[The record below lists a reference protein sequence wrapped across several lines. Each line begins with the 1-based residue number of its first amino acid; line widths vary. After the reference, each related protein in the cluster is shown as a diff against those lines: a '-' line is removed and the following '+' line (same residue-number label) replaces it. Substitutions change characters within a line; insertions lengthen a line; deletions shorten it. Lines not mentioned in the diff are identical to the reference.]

1 MSGDFLGAAVVDG
14 DVRFFSP
21 TSLEMGDPRTGGCA
35 LKWWFRY
42 VRRIKG
48 PDTDYLDAGR
58 KLHDE
63 LARYQRTGDRSLS
76 ALAMSGL
83 HMVPTGPDL
92 QVEFPLHR
100 VSGKDIF
107 SLLHA
112 DGVPVVAFVDHM
124 NRRGVNMG
132 ADDITDTHDP
142 PGTVEIIDWKWK
154 RDGSKSE
161 YYLARDQLI
170 TNTQL
175 CGYGLAIGR
184 YFNAPHVRIGHGYF
198 PSMRGKPRKVT
209 KLHVLQDYAD
219 NWKYVDGLARNL
231 RCVAQESN
239 PERIEGNRNACES
252 YGGCPYRDQ
261 CPTFK
266 STSSADIFGTTASKE
281 INMALTFGNQPPAQ
295 PTAPTQDALAAE
307 EARLR
312 AQAAQQQV
320 MPGFVDACTRIQQ
333 LGRGFPPLG
342 GAAAQMYAAAGGQ
355 AIAPG
360 ATYQGFGDLGRMPSP
375 IMEPQHVLQMAN
387 EIAPQSQAPT
397 QQPAPVAQVAATM
410 TWAPQPTTPA
420 AAPWSPQAVQHVLP
434 PDAPPSQPHLAA
446 KPVEGFPMPAAPFPP
461 NTPGINTVTAPGPSF
476 TSPVAPSFT
485 SPVAPPFTFPPTQQ
499 PQGQTAPPSVPA
511 APPSPSSG
519 ATASPAAP
527 APSTEAPKPTGAKR
541 GPKPKGQRDT
551 IPAPATAGAVGN
563 TATSTTDGYAL
574 FVDCT
579 PNCEAESLHPYVDGI
594 VAELVSRFC
603 APPALPDLRCAPK
616 DGPLGFGGWR
626 GAVRAIV
633 LEKPPAAGTYHLR
646 ARGDEIAEE
655 VAAAMLT
662 VCNKTGGLYVR

>member
-1 MSGDFLGAAVVDG
+1 MSDFLGAAVVDG
-14 DVRFFSP
+14 EIRFFSP
-21 TSLEMGDPRTGGCA
+21 TSLDMGDPRAGGCA
-35 LKWWFRY
+35 LKWWYRY

-48 PDTDYLDAGR
+48 PDSASLAEGR

-63 LARYQRTGDRSLS
+63 LARYQKTGDRSLS

-92 QVEFPLHR
+92 IIEQPIHIVD
-100 VSGKDIF
+100 GKSIT
-107 SLLHA
+107 SLLYA
-112 DGVPVVAFVDHM
+112 DDVPVIGWVDHC

-132 ADDITDTHDP
+132 GDDILDTQDP

-161 YYLARDQLI
+161 YYLAPDALI

-175 CGYGLAIGR
+175 CGYGLGIGR
-184 YFNAPHVRIGHGYF
+184 HFGALHVRIGHGYF
-198 PSMRGKPRKVT
+198 PSMRGRPRKVT

-231 RCVAQESN
+231 RCVAQESK

-261 CPTFK
+261 CPTYK
-266 STSSADIFGTTASKE
+266 QTSSADIFGTTASKDLS
-281 INMALTFGNQPPAQ
+281 MALTFGNQPAAPQ
-295 PTAPTQDALAAE
+295 PTTQDALAAE
-307 EARLR
+307 EQRLR

-320 MPGFVDACTRIQQ
+320 MPGFVEACTRMHARGMMPQ
-333 LGRGFPPLG
+333 LA

-355 AIAPG
+355 AVAPG
-360 ATYQGFGDLGRMPSP
+360 STFPGLGALAAMPA
-375 IMEPQHVLQMAN
+375 ITEPAQVIQLAN
-387 EIAPQSQAPT
+387 EIAPAQQQQAPAPAPAPT
-397 QQPAPVAQVAATM
+397 GPQGQPLSGPNAYTAAMVFAPPAPQQP
-410 TWAPQPTTPA
+410 
-420 AAPWSPQAVQHVLP
+420 APWSPQAVQHVLP

-446 KPVEGFPMPAAPFPP
+446 KPVEGFAMPAAPSAGPAFP
-461 NTPGINTVTAPGPSF
+461 
-476 TSPVAPSFT
+476 SPVT
-485 SPVAPPFTFPPTQQ
+485 PPFTFPPAQQ
-499 PQGQTAPPSVPA
+499 PQGQATPAPA
-511 APPSPSSG
+511 APSPSSG

-527 APSTEAPKPTGAKR
+527 APSTEAPKKR

-551 IPAPATAGAVGN
+551 IPGTTPSADGPAAAASSYGVVV
-563 TATSTTDGYAL
+563 

-579 PNCEAESLHPYVDGI
+579 SNIESDSLHPYIDGI
-594 VAELVSRFC
+594 VAELVARFC

-626 GAVRAIV
+626 GALRAIV

>member
-1 MSGDFLGAAVVDG
+1 MSDDFLGAAVRDG
-14 DVRFFSP
+14 EVRFFSP
-21 TSLEMGDPRTGGCA
+21 TSLDMGDPRAGGCA
-35 LKWWFRY
+35 LKWWYRY

-48 PDTDYLDAGR
+48 PDTASLIEGR

-63 LARYQRTGDRSLS
+63 LARYQKTGARDLS

-83 HMVPTGPDL
+83 HMVPTGSDL
-92 QVEFPLHR
+92 QIEFPIHR
-100 VSGKDIF
+100 VSGKDIY

-112 DGVPVVAFVDHM
+112 DGVPVIGWVDHM

-132 ADDITDTHDP
+132 ADDITDTQDP
-142 PGTVEIIDWKWK
+142 PGTIEIIDWKWK
-154 RDGSKSE
+154 RDGSKAE
-161 YYLARDQLI
+161 YYLSRDQLI

-175 CGYGLAIGR
+175 CGYGLGLGL
-184 YFNAPHVRIGHGYF
+184 YYNAPHVRIGHGYF
-198 PSMRGKPRKVT
+198 PSMRGRPRKVT
-209 KLHVLQDYAD
+209 RLHVLQDYAD

-239 PERIEGNRNACES
+239 PEHIEGNRNACES

-261 CPTFK
+261 CPTYK
-266 STSSADIFGTTASKE
+266 QTSSADIFGTTASQE
-281 INMALTFGNQPPAQ
+281 ISMALTFGNQPPAGND
-295 PTAPTQDALAAE
+295 AAAALAAE
-307 EARLR
+307 EAKLR

-320 MPGFVDACTRIQQ
+320 MPDFAEACARIQNS
-333 LGRGFPPLG
+333 GRGFPPLG
-342 GAAAQMYAAAGGQ
+342 GAAAQMYAAMGGQ

-360 ATYQGFGDLGRMPSP
+360 TSWAGTGDLGRLPTP
-375 IMEPQHVLQMAN
+375 IMEPAHVLQLAN
-387 EIAPQSQAPT
+387 EIAPAAPM
-397 QQPAPVAQVAATM
+397 QPAAAPAPAPVAPAPVAIPWQGM
-410 TWAPQPTTPA
+410 QQPA
-420 AAPWSPQAVQHVLP
+420 AAQPAPWSPQAVQHVLP

-446 KPVEGFPMPAAPFPP
+446 KPVEGFPMPAAPTF
-461 NTPGINTVTAPGPSF
+461 A
-476 TSPVAPSFT
+476 SPVS
-485 SPVAPPFTFPPTQQ
+485 PPFTFSPAQQ
-499 PQGQTAPPSVPA
+499 PQGPTASAPLSPSSAAPAVTA

-527 APSTEAPKPTGAKR
+527 ATSTEGPKKR

-551 IPAPATAGAVGN
+551 VPAPATAGAVGN
-563 TATSTTDGYAL
+563 TATATTDGYAV

-579 PNCEAESLHPYVDGI
+579 PNCDAESLHPYVDSI
-594 VAELVSRFC
+594 VAELVARFC

-626 GAVRAIV
+626 GALRAIV

-646 ARGDEIAEE
+646 ARGDEIVEE

>member
-1 MSGDFLGAAVVDG
+1 MSDAGSASTFLGAAVVDG
-14 DVRFFSP
+14 TVRFFSP
-21 TSLEMGDPRTGGCA
+21 TSLDMGDPRAGGCA
-35 LKWWFRY
+35 LKWWYRY

-48 PDTDYLDAGR
+48 PDTGSLIEGR

-63 LARYQRTGDRSLS
+63 LKRYQTTGARDIS

-92 QVEFPLHR
+92 IVEQPIHK
-100 VSGKDIF
+100 VEGKTIT
-107 SLLHA
+107 SLLEA
-112 DGVPVVAFVDHM
+112 DGVPVIGWVDHC

-132 ADDITDTHDP
+132 ADDITDTQDP

-161 YYLARDQLI
+161 YYIARDQLI

-175 CGYGLAIGR
+175 CGYGLGIGR
-184 YFNAPHVRIGHGYF
+184 HFGASHVRIGHGYF
-198 PSMRGKPRKVT
+198 PSTRGRPRKVS

-219 NWKYVDGLARNL
+219 NWKYVDGLARSL
-231 RCVAQESN
+231 RCTAQESN

-261 CPTFK
+261 CPTYK
-266 STSSADIFGTTASKE
+266 QTSSADIFGTTASKE
-281 INMALTFGNQPPAQ
+281 ISMALTFGNQPPAQ
-295 PTAPTQDALAAE
+295 PAPPDAQAALAAE

-320 MPGFVDACTRIQQ
+320 MPGFAEACARIQSS
-333 LGRGFPPLG
+333 GRGFPPLG
-342 GAAAQMYAAAGGQ
+342 GAAVQMYAAMGGQ

-360 ATYQGFGDLGRMPSP
+360 TSWQGIGELGRMPTP
-375 IMEPQHVLQMAN
+375 IMDPAHVLQLAN
-387 EIAPQSQAPT
+387 EIAPPQAQS
-397 QQPAPVAQVAATM
+397 QPAPAPIAPPPVAIPWQG
-410 TWAPQPTTPA
+410 APPA
-420 AAPWSPQAVQHVLP
+420 APSAVPWSPQAIQHVLP
-434 PDAPPSQPHLAA
+434 PDAPASQPHLAA
-446 KPVEGFPMPAAPFPP
+446 KPVEGFAFPP
-461 NTPGINTVTAPGPSF
+461 AGPSF
-476 TSPVAPSFT
+476 A
-485 SPVAPPFTFPPTQQ
+485 SPVAPPFTFPPAQQ
-499 PQGQTAPPSVPA
+499 PQGPTAPLPQAPA
-511 APPSPSSG
+511 APAAPSPSSG

-527 APSTEAPKPTGAKR
+527 APSPEAPKKR
-541 GPKPKGQRDT
+541 GRPPKAEQ
-551 IPAPATAGAVGN
+551 PAGVNVTPGVNNATQTASAGYQV
-563 TATSTTDGYAL
+563 

-579 PNCEAESLHPYVDGI
+579 PNVESESLHPYVDNI

-603 APPALPDLRCAPK
+603 APPCLPDLRCAPK

-626 GAVRAIV
+626 GALRAIV
-633 LEKPPAAGTYHLR
+633 LEKPPAAGTYYLSV
-646 ARGDEIAEE
+646 AGDEIAAE